1 MKVLAV
7 DVLKKDVLFST
18 KSKCSKAFSVTEV
31 IKNGFSETLLSKQ
44 RFHISY
50 MFGQGSASDQNF

>member
-7 DVLKKDVLFST
+7 DVLKKDALFST

-31 IKNGFSETLLSKQ
+31 IENGFSETLLSKQ
-44 RFHISY
+44 RFHIS
-50 MFGQGSASDQNF
+50 